1 MKEPRRDPGIGG
13 GVGSYLFCRV
23 QWLPSIV
30 LPLGQAWHLFFQ
42 RTQGWHSFQA
52 GIYFFL
58 HIKITKLKGDWGMCV
73 ESGYESLFASPVG
86 TREQISVSDVLVWL
100 CCFWTVLVLFEGL
113 RKSL

>member
-1 MKEPRRDPGIGG
+1 
-13 GVGSYLFCRV
+13 
-23 QWLPSIV
+23 
-30 LPLGQAWHLFFQ
+30 
-42 RTQGWHSFQA
+42 
-52 GIYFFL
+52 
-58 HIKITKLKGDWGMCV
+58 MCV